1 MSRYILGC
9 FTWSQIADVVLGI
22 SGVGSN
28 DFKKHFPERDTVRS
42 RDGCNETIMQYK
54 FKHHAILEQGEF
66 PTLEQYP
73 EFSED
78 EEFVEEFQRLFSN
91 EDIAESDN

>member
-1 MSRYILGC
+1 MM
-9 FTWSQIADVVLGI
+9 
-22 SGVGSN
+22 
-28 DFKKHFPERDTVRS
+28 K
-42 RDGCNETIMQYK
+42 YK

-78 EEFVEEFQRLFSN
+78 EEFVEKSQRLLRN
-91 EDIAESDN
+91 EDILEAGDEFDPDSFDTYINMEV